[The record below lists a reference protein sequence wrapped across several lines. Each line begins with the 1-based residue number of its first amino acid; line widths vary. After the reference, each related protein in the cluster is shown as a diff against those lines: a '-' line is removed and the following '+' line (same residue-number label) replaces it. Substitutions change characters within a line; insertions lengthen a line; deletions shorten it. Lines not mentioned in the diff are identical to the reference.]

1 VVSKVRWRYDSHF
14 LRKSSILKLHKYL
27 IRCMML
33 TFKLFNRRIKKGARV
48 YAMYPQTTSL
58 YPATV
63 IDSTTYCR
71 GDDDIT
77 VVEFDGEESGKF
89 NKVAC
94 WNVRLFSPYQTHSVL
109 SSPDAT
115 GQVAKYHI
123 PARFVTLVPREFS
136 ASQASLAA
144 NKNKRKGAPLTPG
157 STPPGKREKKNEDFL
172 LMDFEGGD
180 FDALDLDFD
189 APLED
194 DEETDAD
201 FPSLM

>member
-1 VVSKVRWRYDSHF
+1 VSKVRGRNDSCF
-14 LRKSSILKLHKYL
+14 LLKFSILKLHKYL
-27 IRCMML
+27 KRSVML

-89 NKVAC
+89 SKVAC
-94 WNVRLFSPYQTHSVL
+94 WNVRLFSPYQTHGVL

-123 PARFVTLVPREFS
+123 PARFVTLIPREFS
-136 ASQASLAA
+136 ASQASMAA

-157 STPPGKREKKNEDFL
+157 STPGKREKKDDDFL

-194 DEETDAD
+194 DEEADAD